1 MNRSLGRQIRFQA
14 TVRRGNSLTVVFG
27 PLPQTTHFGEKPIT
41 TDIVAATL
49 APDFDDLE
57 PRLTRQ
63 GYSVKVLA
71 EQFHA
76 KPIEIRRFL
85 NGQLDAG
92 RTRELADR
100 MRAVGLAL

>member
-1 MNRSLGRQIRFQA
+1 MALRLSTPLQFAEHLNRAFEAGLR
-14 TVRRGNSLTVVFG
+14 
-27 PLPQTTHFGEKPIT
+27 FGEKPIT
-41 TDIVAATL
+41 ADIVAATL

-76 KPIEIRRFL
+76 KPTEIRRFL

>member
-1 MNRSLGRQIRFQA
+1 MPSTA
-14 TVRRGNSLTVVFG
+14 
-27 PLPQTTHFGEKPIT
+27 
-41 TDIVAATL
+41 DIVAATL

-76 KPIEIRRFL
+76 RPTEIRRFL
-85 NGQLDAG
+85 NGQLDPG
-92 RTRELADR
+92 RTRELPEGTCPWLSSTSFVQGSTR
-100 MRAVGLAL
+100 